1 MKRILLVIIILFFT
15 NCDSSFSELQNPNVD
30 ADGDPIVVNPDPE
43 NETLGVEGGYCYGYS
58 TPQPDQKVAVIEIP
72 ANMPSSV
79 DLSQYLPEVRSQGT
93 QGSCV
98 AWATGYYLKT
108 FQENLENDRKNTS
121 SNDLNL
127 SPAFIFNQIKVQPC
141 DGAVVSKGL
150 ELLVTQGVSTWSE
163 FPYDDDNCFVM
174 PTPELIELASPNKI
188 KEFYYLNE
196 TQVFEQSKA
205 FLNNDQPI
213 VIAISIDRNYFGAR
227 EGSDAVY
234 RKFTKDDGGHA
245 MLVVGYDDAKQAF
258 KVVNSWGK
266 NWGNNGF
273 VWIDYKAFQE
283 ANDPTSD
290 FKILCEAWVSEDL
303 TDFDNGLPTP

>member
-1 MKRILLVIIILFFT
+1 MKRILLLIIILFFT

-58 TPQPDQKVAVIEIP
+58 TPPPDQKVAVIEIP

-79 DLSQYLPEVRSQGT
+79 DLSQYLPEVRSQGI

-174 PTPELIELASPNKI
+174 PTPLLIELASPNKI

-303 TDFDNGLPTP
+303 TNFDNGLPTP

>member
-1 MKRILLVIIILFFT
+1 MKRILLLIIILFFT

-58 TPQPDQKVAVIEIP
+58 TPPPDQKVAVIEIP

-205 FLNNDQPI
+205 FLNSN
-213 VIAISIDRNYFGAR
+213 
-227 EGSDAVY
+227 
-234 RKFTKDDGGHA
+234 H
-245 MLVVGYDDAKQAF
+245 
-258 KVVNSWGK
+258 
-266 NWGNNGF
+266 
-273 VWIDYKAFQE
+273 
-283 ANDPTSD
+283 
-290 FKILCEAWVSEDL
+290 
-303 TDFDNGLPTP
+303 NGLIII

>member
-1 MKRILLVIIILFFT
+1 MKKLLLLLIILFL
-15 NCDSSFSELQNPNVD
+15 NSCESSFSELQNPNVD
-30 ADGDPIVVNPDPE
+30 EDGDPIVVNPDPE

-58 TPQPDQKVAVIEIP
+58 PPSSDHKVAEIQIP
-72 ANMPSSV
+72 ANLPASI
-79 DLSQYLPEVRSQGT
+79 DLSEYLPEVRSQGT

-108 FQENLENDRKNTS
+108 FQENLENDRKNTT
-121 SNDLNL
+121 SNDINM
-127 SPAFIFNQIKVQPC
+127 SPAFMFNQIKIQPC

-150 ELLVTQGVSTWSE
+150 ELLVSQGLSSWNE

-188 KEFYYLNE
+188 QDFFYLNE
-196 TQVFEQSKA
+196 GQVFEQTKT
-205 FLNNDQPI
+205 FLNNKQPI
-213 VIAISIDRNYFGAR
+213 VIAVTIDRTYFGAR

-234 RKFTKDDGGHA
+234 RKFQKDDGAHA
-245 MLVVGYDDAKQAF
+245 MLVVGYDDTKQAF

-283 ANDPTSD
+283 ANDPNSE
-290 FKILCEAWVSEDL
+290 FKILCEAWVSEDVIDL
-303 TDFDNGLPTP
+303 DNGLPTP

>member
-1 MKRILLVIIILFFT
+1 MKRILLLIIILFFT

-58 TPQPDQKVAVIEIP
+58 IPPPDQKVAVIEIP

>member
-1 MKRILLVIIILFFT
+1 MKRLLLLIIILLLT

-30 ADGDPIVVNPDPE
+30 ADGDPIVVDPDPE

-58 TPQPDQKVAVIEIP
+58 VPPSDQKVAAIDIP
-72 ANMPSSV
+72 VNMPASV
-79 DLSQYLPEVRSQGT
+79 DLSEYLPEVRSQGT

-108 FQENLENDRKNTS
+108 FQENLESERKNTS

-141 DGAVVSKGL
+141 NGAVVSKGL
-150 ELLVTQGVSTWSE
+150 ELLVTQGVSTWNE

-174 PTPELIELASPNKI
+174 PTPELIELAGPNKI
-188 KEFYYLNE
+188 KEFFYLDEN
-196 TQVFEQSKA
+196 QVFEQSKA

-234 RKFTKDDGGHA
+234 RKFAKDDGGHA

-258 KVVNSWGK
+258 KVVNSWGES
-266 NWGNNGF
+266 WGNGGF

-283 ANDPTSD
+283 ANNPNSD

-303 TDFDNGLPTP
+303 TNFDSGLPTP